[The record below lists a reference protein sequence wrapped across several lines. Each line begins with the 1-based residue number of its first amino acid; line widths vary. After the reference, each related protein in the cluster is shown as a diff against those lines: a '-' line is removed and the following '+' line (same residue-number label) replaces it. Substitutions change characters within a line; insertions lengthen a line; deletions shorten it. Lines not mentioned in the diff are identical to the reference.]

1 MDKTVFPRWFLRLQA
16 DREQWNSGNGG
27 ISKGPATLPNSNS
40 TSLRIL
46 KDMMSSREGPIFGFR
61 TAVFEPGTVA
71 CTPRRNPK
79 VKPSSRKLTSSGGY
93 PCKYGL
99 MALKSTGV
107 GSLGTNTIAGS
118 CAVGSPGSLSTGHFL
133 PSFPCLLLWG
143 KFSLWV
149 LSLGGGPSRLR
160 QFFKEWP
167 RLRCGHEWFQVQ
179 PLRVQSPPLWSEKQ
193 KPAGTWCWEV
203 LGPLFLWGAYP
214 WLGAG
219 PGPENNIASM
229 SRPVFIWPHLM
240 EPSATPRLN
249 ASS

>member
-1 MDKTVFPRWFLRLQA
+1 MILKADLMSVFARKNIWSQVLDDCIIKGRIVDALRFLWYPHVNWIRRLVGVGQVMDKTVFPQWFLRLQT
-16 DREQWNSGNGG
+16 DRGTMKFWKRWR
-27 ISKGPATLPNSNS
+27 IKGPSHPTQLHFFAN
-40 TSLRIL
+40 L
-46 KDMMSSREGPIFGFR
+46 KRHDVLQGRLHFW

-107 GSLGTNTIAGS
+107 GSLGTNTMAGS

-167 RLRCGHEWFQVQ
+167 LLHYGHEWFQVQ

-193 KPAGTWCWEV
+193 KPAGT
-203 LGPLFLWGAYP
+203 
-214 WLGAG
+214 
-219 PGPENNIASM
+219 
-229 SRPVFIWPHLM
+229 
-240 EPSATPRLN
+240 
-249 ASS
+249 